1 MSTSD
6 LIIIEVGSTL
16 TKATAL
22 AGIGSGVARITA
34 QAQALTTVAEG
45 DAMLG
50 VEAVLGR
57 LRDSLNGAPLPAHM
71 LACSSAAG
79 GLRMAAIG
87 LAQDMTVRAAKEACL
102 GAGAVL
108 RSVHS
113 GKMKSR
119 QLKQLLAEKPTVI
132 LLAGGTDGGDEETV
146 LHNAGML
153 AQSGLQAPLIYAG
166 NKECAPEIRE
176 LLKPYAGEWTM
187 VPNVYPGVDELNI
200 LPARQEIQRVFSIH
214 IVKAPGMQRLRER
227 IQGQILPVPAA
238 VLICAEK
245 LAEQGEEILV
255 IDVGGATTDVHSVT
269 DGNAEF
275 RHMALEPEPRSKRTV
290 EGDLGVF
297 VNAEQVMKETE
308 GGDVQGDIRDLSP
321 LPDAP
326 AQRELSLKLGRKAVH
341 VAVRRHAGKLVERFT
356 ATGKANSLVG
366 KDLTAITLIVG
377 TGGFLTRLPGAAQI
391 LREIPKPF
399 DGRYLLPQ
407 PKARLAVDRD
417 YIFSAAGVLALTYPA
432 EALALAKTSIDKK
445 VLF

>member
-1 MSTSD
+1 MLSSD
-6 LIIIEVGSTL
+6 LIIIEGGSTL

-22 AGIGSGVARITA
+22 AGIGSGVARIMA
-34 QAQALTTVAEG
+34 QAQALTTVREG

-50 VEAVLGR
+50 VETVLSR
-57 LRDSLNGAPLPAHM
+57 LKESLNGAPLPAQM

-87 LAQDMTVRAAKEACL
+87 LARDMTVRAAKEACL

-108 RSVHS
+108 KYVQA
-113 GKMKSR
+113 GKMKAR
-119 QLKQLLAEKPTVI
+119 QFKQMLAEKPSVI

-146 LHNAGML
+146 LHNAGIL
-153 AQSGLQAPLIYAG
+153 AQSGLQVPLIYAG
-166 NKECAPEIRE
+166 NKECVPEIQE
-176 LLKPYAGEWTM
+176 LLKPYPGAWTI
-187 VPNVYPGVDELNI
+187 VPNVYPEVDELNI

-275 RHMALEPEPRSKRTV
+275 RHMALEPQPRSKRTV
-290 EGDLGVF
+290 EGDLGVYI
-297 VNAEQVMKETE
+297 NAEQVMKEAE
-308 GGDVQGDIRDLSP
+308 GGEVAGDLKDLSP
-321 LPDAP
+321 LPAAP

-341 VAVRRHAGKLVERFT
+341 LAVRRHAGKLVERFT

-391 LREIPKPF
+391 LAEIPKPF

-407 PKARLAVDRD
+407 TKARLAIDQD
-417 YIFSAAGVLALTYPA
+417 YIFSAAGVLALSYPA
-432 EALALAKTSIDKK
+432 EALALAKKSINNI
-445 VLF
+445 L